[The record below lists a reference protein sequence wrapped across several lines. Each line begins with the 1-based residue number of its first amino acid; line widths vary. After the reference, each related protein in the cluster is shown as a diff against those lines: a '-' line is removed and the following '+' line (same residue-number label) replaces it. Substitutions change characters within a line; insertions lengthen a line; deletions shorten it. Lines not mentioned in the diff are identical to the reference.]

1 MKTINFPTKAGVKT
15 TRLTHVFSYH
25 FAIYFPAKRTF
36 ITKDGTVFQSVAFP
50 WYIETINQ
58 LINWHSGNFTH
69 HEELPISRR

>member
-36 ITKDGTVFQSVAFP
+36 ITKDVTVFQSVAFP
-50 WYIETINQ
+50 
-58 LINWHSGNFTH
+58 
-69 HEELPISRR
+69 

>member
-15 TRLTHVFSYH
+15 TRPTHVFSYH

-50 WYIETINQ
+50 
-58 LINWHSGNFTH
+58 
-69 HEELPISRR
+69 

>member
-1 MKTINFPTKAGVKT
+1 MKTTNFPTKAGVKT

-36 ITKDGTVFQSVAFP
+36 ITKDGTVFQSLAFP
-50 WYIETINQ
+50 WYIERINQ

>member
-1 MKTINFPTKAGVKT
+1 MKTINFPTKAGLKT
-15 TRLTHVFSYH
+15 TRPTHVFSYH

-58 LINWHSGNFTH
+58 LINWDSGNFTH
-69 HEELPISRR
+69 HEGLPISRR